1 MIANGSAPDSVS
13 ASKTASILNTN
24 SSVEN
29 EWSENKSKPGNL
41 LTLVQPELVSLA
53 HYWLAAL
60 RDYALLS
67 LPPGNVSF
75 FLLLIPFVL
84 FYTKKKIFS
93 NFKIVEFSSQLP
105 HDGGAFYTTDTIEL
119 SRPYYA
125 ASWPPILLATS
136 FWLNTDGFDVPRTI
150 ETKKNDT
157 SIKDSAEDRFHLL
170 FGKV

>member
-75 FLLLIPFVL
+75 FFTFNTFCFVL
-84 FYTKKKIFS
+84 YKKK
-93 NFKIVEFSSQLP
+93 NFF
-105 HDGGAFYTTDTIEL
+105 
-119 SRPYYA
+119 
-125 ASWPPILLATS
+125 
-136 FWLNTDGFDVPRTI
+136 
-150 ETKKNDT
+150 
-157 SIKDSAEDRFHLL
+157 
-170 FGKV
+170 